1 MKLHYPKIL
10 LFSIPL
16 NILITSSSNAHN
28 KNKLYITSHTPTTT
42 SRVLSECDLYVSSYD
57 NDPDMK
63 SVKENFYRQTS
74 QRFEEYNERINR
86 KRQKCKEQCDK
97 DIQKIIQKDK
107 MEKSLEEKVE
117 KGCLKCGCG
126 LGGGVLPVWGLV
138 SGLWYATWSQYVT
151 QAPIQKGIETV
162 ISIIGGMPGI
172 NKLPGVPLTKIITSE
187 NYFSGNLII
196 KSIESKAV
204 PLCSVKRTET
214 LAFCDFIKNGN
225 DLIKQVSN
233 SAKSAATFGEQAA
246 SAEAANLAPKTLTLT
261 NTIIV
266 SFVAIVVIVL
276 VMLIIYFILHYR
288 RKKKMK
294 KKQQYTK
301 LLKE

>member
-1 MKLHYPKIL
+1 MLV
-10 LFSIPL
+10 
-16 NILITSSSNAHN
+16 SSSYEYS
-28 KNKLYITSHTPTTT
+28 KNKPYITRYTPNTT
-42 SRVLSECDLYVSSYD
+42 SRVLSECDTYTSVYD
-57 NDPDMK
+57 NDPEMK
-63 SVKENFYRQTS
+63 GVMQDFNRQAS
-74 QRFEEYNERINR
+74 QRFEEYDERMKD
-86 KRQKCKEQCDK
+86 KRRKCKKQCDK
-97 DIQKIIQKDK
+97 DIQEIIVKDK
-107 MEKSLEEKVE
+107 IKKSLAEKVE
-117 KGCLKCGCG
+117 RCCLRCGCG
-126 LGGGVLPVWGLV
+126 LGGGVAPVWGLV
-138 SGLWYATWSQYVT
+138 SGLWYGTWTQYVT

-162 ISIIGGMPGI
+162 ISLLDSFPGI
-172 NKLPGVPLTKIITSE
+172 TKLPGVPLTKIITSE

>member
-1 MKLHYPKIL
+1 MKLYYYKIL
-10 LFSIPL
+10 LFYLLL
-16 NILITSSSNAHN
+16 NILAHN
-28 KNKLYITSHTPTTT
+28 KNKSYITRHTPTTS
-42 SRVLSECDLYVSSYD
+42 SRMLSECDINTSIYVD
-57 NDPDMK
+57 KVMK
-63 SVKENFYRQTS
+63 SVKETFDRQTS
-74 QRFEEYNERINR
+74 QRFEEYEERMIE

-97 DIQKIIQKDK
+97 DIQEIIVKDKIQK
-107 MEKSLEEKVE
+107 SLAGKVE
-117 KGCLKCGCG
+117 KCCLRCGCG
-126 LGGGVLPVWGLV
+126 LGGVVAPVWGLV
-138 SGLWYATWSQYVT
+138 SGLWYGTWTQYVT

-162 ISIIGGMPGI
+162 IS
-172 NKLPGVPLTKIITSE
+172 LLDS
-187 NYFSGNLII
+187 NLII

-294 KKQQYTK
+294 KNQQYTK